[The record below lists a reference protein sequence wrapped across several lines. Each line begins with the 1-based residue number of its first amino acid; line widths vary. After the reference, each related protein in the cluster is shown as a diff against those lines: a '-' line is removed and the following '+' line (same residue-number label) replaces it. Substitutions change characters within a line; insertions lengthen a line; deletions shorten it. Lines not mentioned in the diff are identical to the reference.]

1 MENLTKVNPL
11 IANFMV
17 PETPKVFSEKE
28 MTLIY
33 DPKSQIT
40 FLMGGNSGPS
50 RSYDGYKGS
59 RWRDAGGSIHT
70 GNDAERW
77 TDD

>member
-50 RSYDGYKGS
+50 RSYDGYKGTDIKTAYGY
-59 RWRDAGGSIHT
+59 RGE
-70 GNDAERW
+70 NDAERW